1 MTRARFSRFACS
13 VLAANLAVIL
23 WGAYVRASG
32 SGAGC
37 GSHWP
42 LCNGEVLPRSPAMAT
57 IVELTH
63 RLTSGIALLL
73 VARLVVA
80 ARRSLPRGDRARA
93 AAAWSAF
100 FILTEALLGAGLV
113 LLEHVAD
120 DKSIARGWWVGAHL
134 VNTYLLVAAL
144 ALTAWWSSPGAPAAG
159 LVRDEGSVGMGARSG
174 SRAAARLAVIASLLG
189 MLLLGVSGAITALGD
204 TLFPVATI
212 EEGKALTFSPSAH
225 AFVRLRV
232 WHPVIAIAVGALVAW
247 AAFNVIATRPSTLV
261 RRVAIAAVA
270 VVAGQML
277 LGVAN
282 VWWLAPIPLQI
293 AHLLLADLAW
303 IALVALAG
311 STLVGERSPGTA

>member
-1 MTRARFSRFACS
+1 MSATRFARYARL
-13 VLAANLAVIL
+13 VLAANVGVIL

-42 LCNGEVLPRSPAMAT
+42 LCNGEVMPRSPALAT

-63 RLTSGIALLL
+63 RLTSGVALLL
-73 VARLVVA
+73 VAGLLWA
-80 ARRSLPRGDRARA
+80 ARRTFPAGARARKA
-93 AAAWSAF
+93 AGWSAF

-120 DKSIARGWWVGAHL
+120 DRSIARGWWVGAHL

-144 ALTAWWSSPGAPAAG
+144 ALAAWWSSPAVARDGAAHA
-159 LVRDEGSVGMGARSG
+159 SVGTESIGRTRSAV
-174 SRAAARLAVIASLLG
+174 AAALAG

-204 TLFPVATI
+204 TLFPVSTI

-225 AFVRLRV
+225 VFVRLRV
-232 WHPVIAIAVGALVAW
+232 WHPVLAVLVGALVAW
-247 AAFNVIATRPSTLV
+247 AIAALLATRPPPLV
-261 RRVAIAAVA
+261 RRVALGLAA
-270 VVAGQML
+270 VVAFQML
-277 LGVAN
+277 LGAAN

-303 IALVALAG
+303 IALVSLAAW
-311 STLVGERSPGTA
+311 TFADRPQPPPA